1 MHKQMSLP
9 SDLSIYSVGELRP
22 QLLVR
27 LKGDQNDATMGA
39 TLPESL
45 RLEAASVEDVDA
57 AGVQLLLSL
66 ANSLALAGRKLQLVN
81 PSVALSRACAE
92 LGASALMGHADLAEV
107 AL

>member
-1 MHKQMSLP
+1 MDNQMSLP
-9 SDLSIYSVGELRP
+9 SDLSIYSVGDLRP
-22 QLLVR
+22 QLLAH
-27 LKGDQNDATMGA
+27 LNAEQNDASMGSKP
-39 TLPESL
+39 PESL

-57 AGVQLLLSL
+57 AGVQLLLAL

-92 LGASALMGHADLAEV
+92 LGASALMSHADLAEV